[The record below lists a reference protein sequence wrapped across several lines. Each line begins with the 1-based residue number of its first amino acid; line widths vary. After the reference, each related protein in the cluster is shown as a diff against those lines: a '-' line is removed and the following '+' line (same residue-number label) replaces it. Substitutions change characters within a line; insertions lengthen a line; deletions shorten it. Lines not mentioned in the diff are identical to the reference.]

1 MTTYIVP
8 EVFFGR
14 QCPIIDITEGLCLAV
29 AFETMSGIAAMVVT
43 KIGTDSLDGHAAF
56 VVKYRV

>member
-1 MTTYIVP
+1 VTIYIVP

-14 QCPIIDITEGLCLAV
+14 QCPIVDITEGLRLATV
-29 AFETMSGIAAMVVT
+29 LETVSGIAVEVT
-43 KIGTDSLDGHAAF
+43 KMRTDRVDGHATF